1 MVAQLTVNQLV
12 AGSNPATRA
21 SSKDCKMEL
30 AIPIAYILV
39 AVVVLFKILNVKE
52 VRKEVGTF
60 VCIFASLIW
69 PIVLYIYWKE
79 TKR

>member
-1 MVAQLTVNQLV
+1 
-12 AGSNPATRA
+12 
-21 SSKDCKMEL
+21 MEL